1 VDSLRGLFAID
12 SLDPLRMN
20 LYFVIY
26 KKKTDTE
33 YKIFS
38 NHLFDNEKSAEH
50 FGKTSMKRGYEHKVI
65 DYNKENHD
73 KYWYD

>member
-1 VDSLRGLFAID
+1 MDRLWGLFTID
-12 SLDPLRMN
+12 SLNVYNMN
-20 LYFVIY
+20 LYFVVY
-26 KKKTDTE
+26 KKKTDAQ

-38 NHLFDNEKSAEH
+38 NHLFDNEKNAEH

-65 DYNKENHD
+65 DYNKDNHD